1 MKKLYSLFAAVVMTV
16 AVNAQTQIFKETF
29 GTPDGNQLVNNYVG
43 YDNLA
48 PIVFS
53 GSEDT
58 DIRSSSASTT
68 TNYIGASGGGNVM
81 INKNTKWLQIDGI
94 NTSLYQNVKLSFG
107 QKKGSNNAN
116 NELKVQVSADGEN
129 WSDISYN
136 RATGSGTAIWI
147 LISPSESLPS
157 VENLRIKFSGT
168 NSTEWRIDD
177 IILMGDAIQQ
187 NNPVLNVDNAAID
200 FPQTLIGSTSEA
212 QTLTVTGE
220 NLDAVPTYELSGAD
234 ASEFSVSGSLTA
246 EGGALSLTFHPAT
259 SGTKTATLTVTS
271 GSLSQMVTL
280 SGEGKALPVLTVD
293 TDSMVFPE
301 TVVGETSDE
310 EILEVNWANLS
321 DLPAF
326 EITGED
332 ADAFEVANAV
342 LKEDETGG
350 YIHIVFKPSS
360 TGIKTAV
367 LTLTA
372 DGITKTVAL
381 SGTGVEDSSLSVGDT
396 HTVKTGLVK
405 NTLVDNVLVF
415 TAKSE
420 VNIYNFSGQ
429 TVKTASVSENT
440 AVDVTGLPKGVYIVT
455 GVVNGKN
462 ISQRIIKK

>member
-200 FPQTLIGSTSEA
+200 FPQTLMGSTSEA

-234 ASEFSVSGSLTA
+234 ASEFAVSGTLAA
-246 EGGALSLTFHPAT
+246 EGGDLSVTFAPSSA
-259 SGTKTATLTVTS
+259 GAKTATLTVTS
-271 GSLSQMVTL
+271 GSLTQTVAL

-293 TDSMVFPE
+293 TDSLEFPE
-301 TVVGETSDE
+301 TVVGQTSTE
-310 EILEVNWANLS
+310 KIVEVDWANVS
-321 DLPAF
+321 GFPTYN
-326 EITGED
+326 ITGEN
-332 ADAFEVANAV
+332 ADAFNIVDSE
-342 LKEDETGG
+342 LKVDETGG
-350 YIHIVFKPSS
+350 YLYIVFKP
-360 TGIKTAV
+360 TTAGAKTAT
-367 LTLTA
+367 LTLA
-372 DGITKTVAL
+372 IDGITKTVAL
-381 SGTGVEDSSLSVGDT
+381 SGTAVEDASLAVGDIS
-396 HTVKTGLVK
+396 TVNTKLVK
-405 NTLVDNVLVF
+405 NTLVDNALVF
-415 TAKSE
+415 SANAE
-420 VNIYNFSGQ
+420 VKIYNVSGQ
-429 TVKTASVSENT
+429 LVKTARVSENT
-440 AVDVTGLPKGVYIVT
+440 AVDVAGFAKGIYVVT
-455 GVVNGKN
+455 GIVDGKA
-462 ISQRIIKK
+462 ISQKIIKK

>member
-1 MKKLYSLFAAVVMTV
+1 MKKLYSLFAAVVMAV
-16 AVNAQTQIFKETF
+16 AVNAQTVLLNETF
-29 GTPDGNQLVNNYVG
+29 DNLSGIGGNDGVWNGNNTGTGPLSDYPTWTFENSGGASQCIKAGSSSKKGVVQSPAISGYEGDVVLTFRAGAWDGNGEKLVLNVS
-43 YDNLA
+43 
-48 PIVFS
+48 VS
-53 GSEDT
+53 G
-58 DIRSSSASTT
+58 
-68 TNYIGASGGGNVM
+68 GASVDVSSV
-81 INKNTKWLQIDGI
+81 TL
-94 NTSLYQNVKLSFG
+94 V
-107 QKKGSNNAN
+107 KGSFSEYTVNITGFTDGA
-116 NELKVQVSADGEN
+116 KV
-129 WSDISYN
+129 
-136 RATGSGTAIWI
+136 
-147 LISPSESLPS
+147 
-157 VENLRIKFSGT
+157 KFEAGDASK
-168 NSTEWRIDD
+168 SRFFIDD
-177 IILMGDAIQQ
+177 IKVVAEDIPPATPALTVDQDA
-187 NNPVLNVDNAAID
+187 LE
-200 FPQTLIGSTSEA
+200 FPQTLVGSTSEA

-310 EILEVNWANLS
+310 ETLEVNWANLS

-396 HTVKTGLVK
+396 HAVKTGLVK

>member
-1 MKKLYSLFAAVVMTV
+1 MKKLYSLFAAVVMAV
-16 AVNAQTQIFKETF
+16 AVNAQTTTVLTEDFSSYTKGGNTASSGNGSPDGDDVYVKGTNVSTFPTGTKVYQAGGMAKVGASAVGSMTTSELDLSTNGGNVRVTFDVKGWSSIEGPIVVTVGSTSKEVTYTALMG
-29 GTPDGNQLVNNYVG
+29 GTPETKSVEFPDLGTSATKVTIATKTKRAFI
-43 YDNLA
+43 DNVK
-48 PIVFS
+48 IETYS
-53 GSEDT
+53 
-58 DIRSSSASTT
+58 ISSSALT
-68 TNYIGASGGGNVM
+68 VD
-81 INKNTKWLQIDGI
+81 Q
-94 NTSLYQNVKLSFG
+94 
-107 QKKGSNNAN
+107 
-116 NELKVQVSADGEN
+116 
-129 WSDISYN
+129 
-136 RATGSGTAIWI
+136 
-147 LISPSESLPS
+147 
-157 VENLRIKFSGT
+157 
-168 NSTEWRIDD
+168 
-177 IILMGDAIQQ
+177 DA
-187 NNPVLNVDNAAID
+187 LE
-200 FPQTLIGSTSEA
+200 FPQTLVGSTSEA

>member
-1 MKKLYSLFAAVVMTV
+1 MENVGGAAQCLK
-16 AVNAQTQIFKETF
+16 A
-29 GTPDGNQLVNNYVG
+29 G
-43 YDNLA
+43 
-48 PIVFS
+48 S
-53 GSEDT
+53 GSKLGK
-58 DIRSSSASTT
+58 ITT
-68 TNYIGASGGGNVM
+68 PAI
-81 INKNTKWLQIDGI
+81 
-94 NTSLYQNVKLSFG
+94 
-107 QKKGSNNAN
+107 
-116 NELKVQVSADGEN
+116 EL
-129 WSDISYN
+129 
-136 RATGSGTAIWI
+136 TGSGTLTFRAGAWSGDSSTLKISATGGTLDVATVI
-147 LISPSESLPS
+147 LSNAAFTTYTVNIT
-157 VENLRIKFSGT
+157 NASGALKV
-168 NSTEWRIDD
+168 SFEGEQKSKSRFFIDD
-177 IILMGDAIQQ
+177 IKVVAEDTPPA
-187 NNPVLNVDNAAID
+187 NPVLNVDNAAIE
-200 FPQTLIGSTSEA
+200 FPQTLMGSTSEA

-462 ISQRIIKK
+462 ISQKIIKK